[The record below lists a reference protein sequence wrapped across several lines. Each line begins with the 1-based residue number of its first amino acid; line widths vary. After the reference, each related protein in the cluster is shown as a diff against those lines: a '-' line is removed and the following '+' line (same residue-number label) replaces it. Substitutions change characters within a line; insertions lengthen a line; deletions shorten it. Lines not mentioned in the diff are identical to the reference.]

1 MWRNFLHEGIY
12 DEVVDNIEP
21 IIKSYKSYKAGEN
34 LIKHLSRPTLYVYVP
49 KGYGIGC
56 DCPWE
61 PEHQCL
67 IIIRNNE
74 LLYVGPSECLDA
86 WGDEDDY
93 YCIWNDENEE

>member
-1 MWRNFLHEGIY
+1 MVYQKNTSWRNFLHEGIY

-56 DCPWE
+56 DCPWD
-61 PEHQCL
+61 PEHKCL

-74 LLYVGPSECLDA
+74 LLYSDGRYKIQDHFPVT
-86 WGDEDDY
+86 
-93 YCIWNDENEE
+93 